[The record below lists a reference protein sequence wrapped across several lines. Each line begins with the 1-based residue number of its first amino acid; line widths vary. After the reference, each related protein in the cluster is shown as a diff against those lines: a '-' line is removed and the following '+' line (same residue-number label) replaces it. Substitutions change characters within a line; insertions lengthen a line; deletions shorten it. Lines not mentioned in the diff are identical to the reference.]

1 MSRGFQRA
9 FHEHIYIREHT
20 ARRHAATQRR
30 RVLAFHGRSSSLSAL
45 LAESPAHPHSPTPTP
60 CPEGLTSRQC
70 HPQLPVSRVTA
81 CPLVCAVRAHLITSA
96 QQKPFPIAF
105 RSPIVQ
111 VPSDGRLHLTLFVAR
126 ADPAPHTPSWVLDTS
141 TSNALS
147 TFLRLPIR
155 PLGRLNGTIGRTL
168 GKQLLKPVNEASE
181 RDAMLWRSW
190 PFPWVAPRACA
201 TSARLTAR

>member
-96 QQKPFPIAF
+96 QQKPFVPNSPSFLHSPSFVRLSTSSHTLCSAYRD
-105 RSPIVQ
+105 RSPLSHAILGAGHF
-111 VPSDGRLHLTLFVAR
+111 DFHRREYLLA
-126 ADPAPHTPSWVLDTS
+126 A
-141 TSNALS
+141 SNSAL
-147 TFLRLPIR
+147 
-155 PLGRLNGTIGRTL
+155 G
-168 GKQLLKPVNEASE
+168 
-181 RDAMLWRSW
+181 
-190 PFPWVAPRACA
+190 
-201 TSARLTAR
+201 

>member
-168 GKQLLKPVNEASE
+168 GKLKPVDKASE
-181 RDAMLWRSW
+181 RDVTLWRIR